1 MRRTSVGLGRFC
13 AVFRGILRR
22 IVELVDIMR
31 YGTRAG
37 VVHIWVFDEDE
48 WGIEILDF
56 VFV

>member
-1 MRRTSVGLGRFC
+1 MRGISVGLGRFC
-13 AVFRGILRR
+13 TVFRGILR
-22 IVELVDIMR
+22 IIAELVDIMWL
-31 YGTRAG
+31 GTRAG